1 MKDNLILYIGK
12 FRVQVT
18 LVTVNLDYLFTVN
31 FTNVS

>member
-1 MKDNLILYIGK
+1 MKDTFILYIGK
-12 FRVQVT
+12 FRVKVT

>member
-1 MKDNLILYIGK
+1 MKDTFILYIGK
-12 FRVQVT
+12 FRVEVT